1 MKLIG
6 MVRSLGFCV
15 FGLLTFDFFSHASNS
30 EDGSGFEVKFPKD
43 AVHAKTRKIKIIE
56 KTDSVVFEVRD
67 QFGIGK
73 GSLISKNRKWPDKVI
88 LRFYLSG
95 LEGLT
100 AKIKG
105 KTLVKEDLKIRMLDS
120 KGNPLKGRY
129 LLKGSKKIPG
139 YYEIELPQ
147 SKLIDAPQI
156 DLRWI
161 DFYRG

>member
-1 MKLIG
+1 

-15 FGLLTFDFFSHASNS
+15 FSLLAFDFSSDASNS
-30 EDGSGFEVKFPKD
+30 EDDSGFEVKFPKG
-43 AVHAKTRKIKIIE
+43 AAHAETRKIKIIE

-73 GSLISKNRKWPDKVI
+73 GSLISKNKKWPDKVI

-105 KTLVKEDLKIRMLDS
+105 KTLAEEELKIRMLDS
-120 KGNPLKGRY
+120 KGNSLKGRY

-139 YYEIELPQ
+139 YFEIELPQ
-147 SKLIDAPQI
+147 SKLMDTRQI
-156 DLRWI
+156 ELRWI

>member
-1 MKLIG
+1 MLIRI
-6 MVRSLGFCV
+6 VRSLEFCV
-15 FGLLTFDFFSHASNS
+15 YGLLIFVFFSHASDS
-30 EDGSGFEVKFPKD
+30 EDVSGFEVKFPKD
-43 AVHAKTRKIKIIE
+43 AAHAKTRGIKIIE

-105 KTLVKEDLKIRMLDS
+105 KTLAEEELKIRMLDS
-120 KGNPLKGRY
+120 KGNSLKGRY

-139 YYEIELPQ
+139 YFEVELPQ
-147 SKLIDAPQI
+147 SKLMDARQI
-156 DLRWI
+156 ELRWI

>member
-1 MKLIG
+1 
-6 MVRSLGFCV
+6 MVRFLGLFV
-15 FGLLTFDFFSHASNS
+15 FDLLAFGFFPHASNS

-43 AVHAKTRKIKIIE
+43 AAHAETRKIKIIE
-56 KTDSVVFEVRD
+56 KTNAVVFEVRD

-105 KTLVKEDLKIRMLDS
+105 KTFQKEDLKIRMLDS
-120 KGNPLKGRY
+120 KGNSLKGRY

-139 YYEIELPQ
+139 YFEIELPQ
-147 SKLIDAPQI
+147 SKLMGTRQI
-156 DLRWI
+156 DLLWV
-161 DFYRG
+161 DFYRR

>member
-1 MKLIG
+1 

-15 FGLLTFDFFSHASNS
+15 FGLLAFDFSSHASNS
-30 EDGSGFEVKFPKD
+30 EDDSGFEVKFPKG
-43 AVHAKTRKIKIIE
+43 AAHAETRKIKIIE

-95 LEGLT
+95 LEGLI

-105 KTLVKEDLKIRMLDS
+105 KTFAKEDLKIRMLDS
-120 KGNPLKGRY
+120 KGNSLKGRY

-139 YYEIELPQ
+139 YFEIELPQ
-147 SKLIDAPQI
+147 SKLMDTRQI
-156 DLRWI
+156 ELRWI

>member
-1 MKLIG
+1 

-15 FGLLTFDFFSHASNS
+15 FGLLIFGCFKNAVGFENS
-30 EDGSGFEVKFPKD
+30 SGFEVEFPKD
-43 AVHAKTRKIKIIE
+43 AAHAETRKIKITA
-56 KTDSVVFEVRD
+56 KNNAVVFEVRD

-73 GSLISKNRKWPDKVI
+73 GSLISKNRKWPHKVI

-95 LEGLT
+95 LEGLN

-105 KTLVKEDLKIRMLDS
+105 KTFAKEELKIRMLDS
-120 KGNPLKGRY
+120 KGNPLKGRH

-139 YYEIELPQ
+139 YFEVELPQ
-147 SKLIDAPQI
+147 RKLMGARKIE
-156 DLRWI
+156 LRWI

>member
-1 MKLIG
+1 
-6 MVRSLGFCV
+6 MVRFLGLFV
-15 FGLLTFDFFSHASNS
+15 FDLLAFGFFSHASNP

-43 AVHAKTRKIKIIE
+43 AAHAETRKIKII
-56 KTDSVVFEVRD
+56 KKPNSVVFEVRD

-105 KTLVKEDLKIRMLDS
+105 KTFQKEDLKIRMLDS
-120 KGNPLKGRY
+120 KGNSLKGRY

-139 YYEIELPQ
+139 YFEIELPQ
-147 SKLIDAPQI
+147 SKLMGARQI
-156 DLRWI
+156 DLLWV
-161 DFYRG
+161 DFYRR

>member
-1 MKLIG
+1 

-15 FGLLTFDFFSHASNS
+15 FGLLILGCFKYAIGS
-30 EDGSGFEVKFPKD
+30 EKSSGFEVKFPQG
-43 AVHAKTRKIKIIE
+43 ATHAETRKIKIIE
-56 KTDSVVFEVRD
+56 KNNSVIFEVRD

-73 GSLISKNRKWPDKVI
+73 GSVISKKIKWPDKVI

-105 KTLVKEDLKIRMLDS
+105 KTLEKEDLNVRMFDS
-120 KGNPLKGRY
+120 KGNPLNGRR

-139 YYEIELPQ
+139 YFEVKLPQRELMGARKIEL
-147 SKLIDAPQI
+147 S
-156 DLRWI
+156 WI

>member
-1 MKLIG
+1 
-6 MVRSLGFCV
+6 MVRFLGLFV
-15 FGLLTFDFFSHASNS
+15 FDLLAFGFFSHASNS

-43 AVHAKTRKIKIIE
+43 AAHAETRKIKIIE
-56 KTDSVVFEVRD
+56 KTNAVVFEVSD

-100 AKIKG
+100 AKIKE
-105 KTLVKEDLKIRMLDS
+105 KTFQKEDLKIRMLDS

-139 YYEIELPQ
+139 YFEIELPQ
-147 SKLIDAPQI
+147 SKLMGTRQI
-156 DLRWI
+156 DLLWV